1 MPAGWEPASL
11 RRVSEGDVWYFARGQ
26 EVMGPFSRE
35 IMRQIHEGGQL
46 PPGTLVWREGMEG
59 WKPVEEVA
67 ELGLAAPP
75 ASVPVRLR
83 PPSVP
88 PASPAPASAS
98 PIPVV
103 FPAAEIA
110 APAAQRLKIKVRP
123 LGSGT
128 QGPPPSTMLRK
139 SLAPDG
145 QSFSAAPK
153 DPVEKAPVAGH
164 GTRKPPSW
172 FQRMV
177 AHIFSSLVMTPLFLI
192 AAGALAI
199 AAGGDFPNIL
209 ELRWIF
215 VAFGV
220 YGVVSLFG
228 ARGYEGLFRW
238 LALAVFLPP
247 LAILWPMIMREVPV
261 TQVSVGRWVFLG
273 ICLLYFVTMRVG
285 LRAYLGG
292 VGSVGVVT
300 GLLTLAFL
308 LGIWKTD
315 LEKAVPGWET
325 MVQDGSTVRLPG
337 VVVRLLSLPD
347 SLGTREGT
355 LRLRLGKEEAE
366 VGIECAAIE
375 SKGTEGWRLTI
386 VLLGGQQL
394 SARFKPVAEGSEIA
408 SVVGKDASLTV
419 SAAGMTSREGLEE
432 VDTLAPARPLRFNG
446 KNIEIASGSIRIT
459 KLDTTNTCG
468 TVSFLISGQKEPTPL
483 SGEFDTKMIRR

>member
-1 MPAGWEPASL
+1 
-11 RRVSEGDVWYFARGQ
+11 
-26 EVMGPFSRE
+26 MGPFSRE
-35 IMRQIHEGGQL
+35 LMRQIHEGEQL

-67 ELGLAAPP
+67 ELGLADPP

-88 PASPAPASAS
+88 PAPPAPASAF
-98 PIPVV
+98 PVPVV
-103 FPAAEIA
+103 FPAAPVA
-110 APAAQRLKIKVRP
+110 LRLKIKVRP

-145 QSFSAAPK
+145 QSFSAVPK
-153 DPVEKAPVAGH
+153 DPAKEVPVAGH
-164 GTRKPPSW
+164 AVRKPPSW
-172 FQRMV
+172 FQRTV
-177 AHIFSSLVMTPLFLI
+177 THVFSSLVMTPLFLI
-192 AAGALAI
+192 AAGALAML
-199 AAGGDFPNIL
+199 AGGDFPNIL
-209 ELRWIF
+209 GLRWIF

-247 LAILWPMIMREVPV
+247 LAMLWPMIMREVPV

-273 ICLLYFVTMRVG
+273 FCLLYFVTMRVG

-375 SKGTEGWRLTI
+375 SKGTEGWRFTI
-386 VLLGGQQL
+386 VLLSGQQL
-394 SARFKPVAEGSEIA
+394 SARFKPAAEGSEIA
-408 SVVGKDASLTV
+408 SVVGKDASLSV

-432 VDTLAPARPLRFNG
+432 VEALAPAKALRLNG

-459 KLDTTNTCG
+459 KFDTTNTCG

-483 SGEFDTKMIRR
+483 VGEFDTKMIRR